1 MLVTSDCYMRRPP
14 WSRSTFPR
22 HYTLRRIYLGL
33 SRKEFKEVQVIE
45 NLSKVREVIGTIT
58 SAMLRNTWREA

>member
-1 MLVTSDCYMRRPP
+1 MRRPP

-33 SRKEFKEVQVIE
+33 GRKEFKEVQDIE
-45 NLSKVREVIGTIT
+45 KLSNVREVIGIIT
-58 SAMLRNTWREA
+58 SEMLRNTWREV